1 MKDRTLYR
9 AELSYLLD
17 YVEACGKVFLVTG
30 ASGLIGSCLVDL
42 LMMANERGQ
51 DNQVYAL
58 GRSAA
63 KLQERFSDYLS
74 SDNFHIIE
82 QDICSPLDDRIRF
95 DYIVHCASNA
105 DPAKYVKY
113 PAETVKTI
121 VLGGINVLEYARSHE
136 GCTVEVLS
144 SFEVYGDVTKDSV
157 VETDAGLIDFNMTR
171 SCYPE
176 GKRAMESLARCY
188 WKEYGVQVCIGR
200 LCSVYGPTM
209 APDDS
214 KAHAQFLRSAL
225 KGEAIV
231 LKSKGEQKRT
241 YCYVPD
247 AASGILRVLFRGKPG
262 EAYNISNEQSVS
274 TIAGVADAV
283 SAVSGCPVVH
293 DDMSETEKDRYSQQV
308 NAVLDNKKLR
318 ELGWEGRYDLTS
330 GISSCLA
337 ILGLGD
343 TGKGGSRP

>member
-1 MKDRTLYR
+1 M
-9 AELSYLLD
+9 AELGGFLD
-17 YVEACGKVFLVTG
+17 YVEASGKVFLVTG

-42 LMMANERGQ
+42 LTMANESGR

-63 KLQERFSDYLS
+63 RLQDRFSDYLPS
-74 SDNFHIIE
+74 AHFHIIE
-82 QDICSPLDDRIRF
+82 QDVCSPLDDGIEF
-95 DYIVHCASNA
+95 DYIVHGASNA
-105 DPAKYVKY
+105 DPAKYEKY
-113 PAETVKTI
+113 PAETIKTI
-121 VLGGINVLEYARSHE
+121 VLGTVNVLEYARRHA

-144 SFEVYGDVTKDSV
+144 SFEVYGDVVKGAV
-157 VETDAGLIDFNMTR
+157 VETDAGLLDFNLPR

-176 GKRAMESLARCY
+176 GKRAMESLARSY
-188 WKEYGVQVCIGR
+188 WKEYGVQVSIGR

-225 KGEAIV
+225 KSEAVV

-247 AASGILRVLFRGKPG
+247 AVSAILRVLFRGKPG
-262 EAYNISNEQSVS
+262 EAYNISNEKSVA

-283 SAVSGCPVVH
+283 SAVSGCPVVYES
-293 DDMSETEKDRYSQQV
+293 MSGTEKGRYSQRV
-308 NAVLDNKKLR
+308 NAVLDNKKLKD
-318 ELGWEGRYDLTS
+318 LGWEGRYDLIS

-337 ILGLGD
+337 ILGLGNA
-343 TGKGGSRP
+343 GKGGIRP